1 MASAVQWTFEIDS
14 RGRARSP
21 DDSVSVRTV
30 QPGEY
35 LITLPSPVA
44 QHLGLAAHVCGD
56 AFLAATP
63 GDDAGNKPNIVR
75 VLTFDPRTFTL
86 VLTSR

>member
-1 MASAVQWTFEIDS
+1 MAPAVQWTFEIDA

-21 DDSVSVRTV
+21 DDSISVKTV
-30 QPGEY
+30 EPGEY

-44 QHLGLAAHVCGD
+44 RYLGLAAHVCGD

-75 VLTFDPRTFTL
+75 VLTFDPRPFTL
-86 VLTSR
+86 VLTCK